1 MYRLEN
7 KLSLI
12 ISSFVTFFVTMTL
25 LPVFTFAQSSGRV
38 IDSLDDFVADVGG
51 LLETMIQLLFILAIF
66 WLMWKLF
73 SYVRN
78 PDGSDSK
85 KKTEL
90 LWAFALVFVMF
101 AFWGILNLIGSITGI
116 DPEDS
121 DTISVPT
128 FDGVR

>member
-7 KLSLI
+7 KSSLI
-12 ISSFVTFFVTMTL
+12 ISSFVTFFVTIAFF
-25 LPVFTFAQSSGRV
+25 PAFASAQADRV
-38 IDSLDDFVADVGG
+38 TDSVDDFANEIIK
-51 LLETMIQLLFILAIF
+51 LLDTLISLLFVLAIF

-101 AFWGILNLIGSITGI
+101 AFWGILLVIGDAIGI
-116 DPEDS
+116 DPEGS
-121 DTISVPT
+121 DPISRPTINI
-128 FDGVR
+128 R